1 MFTFPFAALP
11 HIVTLPLCYFVN
23 NPTDTENANPQE
35 AFSLQKYKK
44 KE

>member
-1 MFTFPFAALP
+1 L
-11 HIVTLPLCYFVN
+11 LLCHFVN

-44 KE
+44 WKNIFGSIVIFI